1 VDQNKI
7 KKITSL
13 SQGKYRKLYGL
24 FVVEGAHIIDELLKS
39 HWMVH
44 VLVVTHEAAEERPIS
59 ALIKVAQHHGLPI
72 EFIAQKIF
80 SKLSDTET
88 PQGILAVVNLPLTS
102 MGRLISARRI
112 LIADGVTDPGNLGTM
127 IRTAAAFG
135 FEGFVTTPGSA
146 DIYSPKTVR
155 ASQGAIFH
163 LEIAN
168 HLDYKEIIQRIK
180 PSHKIY
186 ALTAQASIDLQSAK
200 PAANSALVVGAEISG
215 VSPEISAIADLTLK
229 IPMSGQVESLNAAVA
244 AGIAMY
250 EFVRRDV

>member
-13 SQGKYRKLYGL
+13 SHGKYRKLYGL
-24 FVVEGAHIIDELLKS
+24 FVVEGAHVIEELLKS
-39 HWMVH
+39 HWKVH
-44 VLVVTHEAAEERPIS
+44 VLVITHEAAEDRTIS
-59 ALIKVAQHHGLPI
+59 ALIKAAERLGIAI
-72 EFIAQKIF
+72 EFLAQKIF
-80 SKLSDTET
+80 LKLSDTET
-88 PQGILAVVNLPLTS
+88 PQGILAVVGLPLS
-102 MGRLISARRI
+102 NMGRLISARRI

-146 DIYSPKTVR
+146 DLFGPKTVR

-168 HLDYKEIIQRIK
+168 HIDYKEIEQRIK

-186 ALTAQASIDLQSAK
+186 ALTAQASIDLQSTR
-200 PAANSALVVGAEISG
+200 PAVNSALVVGAEISG
-215 VSPEISAIADLTLK
+215 VSPEISAISDLTLK
-229 IPMSGQVESLNAAVA
+229 IPMSGRVESLNAAVA

-250 EFVRRDV
+250 EFVRRDN